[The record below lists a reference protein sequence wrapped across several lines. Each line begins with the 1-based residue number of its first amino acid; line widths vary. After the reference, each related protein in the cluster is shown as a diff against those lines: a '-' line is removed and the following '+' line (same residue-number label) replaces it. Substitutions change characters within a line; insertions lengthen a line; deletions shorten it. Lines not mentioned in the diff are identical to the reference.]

1 MLVPFGLG
9 QYAVFALALGMD
21 TNPMLRQTAEHVFA
35 FADIDGLTVNR
46 DFVDAWMF
54 KLFSQ
59 ASVFQHRINAILIG
73 DFYGTMFHGTPPYI

>member
-1 MLVPFGLG
+1 
-9 QYAVFALALGMD
+9 
-21 TNPMLRQTAEHVFA
+21 MLRQTAEHIFA
-35 FADIDGLTVNR
+35 FAYVDDLA
-46 DFVDAWMF
+46 VDADLVNTWVF